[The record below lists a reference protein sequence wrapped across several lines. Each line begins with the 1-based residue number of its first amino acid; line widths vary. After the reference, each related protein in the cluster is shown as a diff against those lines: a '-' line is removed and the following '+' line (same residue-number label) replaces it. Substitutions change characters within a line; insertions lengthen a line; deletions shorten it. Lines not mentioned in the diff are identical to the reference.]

1 MVTRSRMMLLGGE
14 GGRLADAIASALG
27 LKSVA
32 AAVAVVPAES
42 AIAGNRARSDRTG
55 KRCHEA

>member
-1 MVTRSRMMLLGGE
+1 MLLGGE
-14 GGRLADAIASALG
+14 GGRLADGIASALG
-27 LKSVA
+27 LKSV
-32 AAVAVVPAES
+32 AVAVVPAES

>member
-1 MVTRSRMMLLGGE
+1 MLLGGE

-27 LKSVA
+27 LKAVA